1 MKDDPDK
8 RFGDYVIM
16 NKQIALNY
24 RTVQNY
30 DYILAVTYDFNWINY
45 TGSLKKLN
53 NGNLFQ
59 GFHIPDLPESI
70 NLFFDGLMLEEQF
83 YDVDLKKSTR

>member
-16 NKQIALNY
+16 HKQIALNY

-45 TGSLKKLN
+45 TGSLKKIKQWQLVPR
-53 NGNLFQ
+53 F
-59 GFHIPDLPESI
+59 PYS
-70 NLFFDGLMLEEQF
+70 
-83 YDVDLKKSTR
+83 